1 MSKLDTLLMSM
12 SAIRSNK
19 LRSTLTLVGVILGVA
34 SIIAVMT
41 AISVVQKTMEKEMSV
56 LGSQVFQV
64 QKWPAG
70 GFNSN
75 EEQREARTWPP
86 VSLEN
91 AQAIRDHA
99 TTVNF
104 VGTELWDYGYVL
116 EYNGEKT
123 NADITICGGSPEYP
137 ENNTHYVEYGRNLSQ
152 MDMVN
157 HARVAVIGSAVAEHL
172 FPFVDPVGRM
182 IRIDGRK
189 YEVIGVFIAKDS
201 AFGGP
206 YDRMALIPSGAYTD
220 TYGLIDPQGFPRSV
234 NVTVNVKSPE
244 LLQDSIEEVRQIL
257 RRERGLKRGEKD
269 NFHWFTSNSMIE
281 QFNQTTLG
289 VKIAAF
295 VLGTIALVVAG
306 IGIMNIMLVSVTE
319 RTKEIGIRKSLG
331 AKRRNIRNQF
341 LLEAVILCNIGGV
354 IGVLL
359 GLGLGNIVTMMTSF
373 EVSIP
378 VGWALFGMVFCTLV
392 GVSFGLL
399 PAIKAAKLNP
409 IQALHFE

>member
-1 MSKLDTLLMSM
+1 MQNLDTLFMSM
-12 SAIRSNK
+12 AAIRSNK
-19 LRSTLTLVGVILGVA
+19 LRSFLTLVGVVLGVA

-41 AISVVQKTMEKEMSV
+41 AISVVQKTMEQEMSI

-64 QKWPAG
+64 QKWPP
-70 GFNSN
+70 GFNSD
-75 EEQREARTWPP
+75 EERREAMSWPP
-86 VSLEN
+86 VTLEN

-99 TTVNF
+99 STVDF
-104 VGTELWDYGYVL
+104 VGTELWDSGFVV
-116 EYNGEKT
+116 EFNGEKT
-123 NADITICGGSPEYP
+123 NANITLCGGSPEYP
-137 ENNTHYVEYGRNLSQ
+137 ENNTHFVEYGRNISQ
-152 MDMVN
+152 MDMLA
-157 HARVAVIGSAVAEHL
+157 HARVAVLGHAVAERL
-172 FPFVDPVGRM
+172 FPFADPIGRN

-189 YEVIGVFIAKDS
+189 YEVIGVFLKRNS

-206 YDRMALIPSGAYTD
+206 YDQMALIPSGAFTD

-234 NVTVNVKSPE
+234 NVTIHVKTPE
-244 LLQDSIEEVRQIL
+244 LLPDAIEEVQQVL
-257 RRERGLKRGEKD
+257 RRDRGLKRGEKD
-269 NFHWFTSNSMIE
+269 NFYWFTSNSMIE

-341 LLEAVILCNIGGV
+341 LLEAVILCNIGGL

-359 GLGLGNIVTMMTSF
+359 GLGLGNIVTMLTSF
-373 EVSIP
+373 SVSIP
-378 VGWALFGMVFCTLV
+378 WGWAVFGMLFCTLV

-399 PAIKAAKLNP
+399 PAIKAARLNP
-409 IQALHFE
+409 IEALHFE